1 VAIGTSLTIIIFT
14 SLSGSI
20 SYARQRR
27 IFYRSALFI
36 IIPSIIFSALGSY
49 STKYISGGAL
59 AIIFSV
65 LLFFIALHMLSP
77 RVPFVISLRYG
88 PYFEEECNDCFC
100 VTARCRPYYLHLIFW
115 GAVAGF
121 IGGITGIGGGVINVP
136 ALTAIGMPIHFAVAT
151 SLLVILA
158 TSISGAIVHQRLG
171 QVSVDYVVSFS
182 LGAII
187 GAQIGAHLA
196 PKIRSEQ
203 LTRAFAVFLVLIS
216 AGMLIQTLMN
226 L

>member
-1 VAIGTSLTIIIFT
+1 
-14 SLSGSI
+14 
-20 SYARQRR
+20 
-27 IFYRSALFI
+27 
-36 IIPSIIFSALGSY
+36 
-49 STKYISGGAL
+49 
-59 AIIFSV
+59 
-65 LLFFIALHMLSP
+65 MLYP

-88 PYFEEECNDCFC
+88 PYFDEECSDCFC
-100 VTARCRPYYLHLIFW
+100 TTAQCHPYYLHLIFW

-171 QVSVDYVVSFS
+171 QVSIDYVVSFS

-187 GAQIGAHLA
+187 GAQIGAHMA

-203 LTRAFAVFLVLIS
+203 LTKAFAVFLVFMS
-216 AGMLIQTLMN
+216 AAMLVQTLMT